1 MSIHIDTQAQ
11 TCTQTNTDV
20 LLSSWYFLFFFRG
33 PNFSCAAPLNL
44 SKSNVH
50 SVNWDGHSSP
60 RAAAAASLWARTVT
74 KGCPTCALH
83 KDLIDTEDDL
93 SCSNGW
99 HATSLALSFSHLTQ
113 SKLMSL
119 YTKQVSP
126 ARARR
131 RPAMGS
137 SGLSQQQQQWRI
149 DTRTHRHTHKQTHV
163 YIYDSQQ
170 WATQVSLSSG
180 GSPQIWVCFPWFLS
194 TSSGLR
200 QIHLQH
206 IFFVVFNYRF

>member
-1 MSIHIDTQAQ
+1 MRA
-11 TCTQTNTDV
+11 
-20 LLSSWYFLFFFRG
+20 
-33 PNFSCAAPLNL
+33 PFSL
-44 SKSNVH
+44 SKSNLH

-93 SCSNGW
+93 SCSSSS
-99 HATSLALSFSHLTQ
+99 HARASGISHLTQ
-113 SKLMSL
+113 SQLMTL
-119 YTKQVSP
+119 YTKLVSAAG
-126 ARARR
+126 ARQ
-131 RPAMGS
+131 RPAMGG

-170 WATQVSLSSG
+170 WATQVSLSSS
-180 GSPQIWVCFPWFLS
+180 GSPQIWVCFPWFLF
-194 TSSGLR
+194 
-200 QIHLQH
+200 
-206 IFFVVFNYRF
+206 FFVNKQWSTPNTLAA